1 MGSGGG
7 VKTPPYRRA
16 EMERLP
22 DKGRYLQGYPSSGPV
37 GPPSPAGEGLGA
49 GGAEPGPYGRT
60 GICERYRLGNTYK
73 ALQYPYRFPLD
84 VTCGMVYTIGIRTV
98 LFYYILYQ
106 LIPDSVT

>member
-1 MGSGGG
+1 MW
-7 VKTPPYRRA
+7 
-16 EMERLP
+16 
-22 DKGRYLQGYPSSGPV
+22 
-37 GPPSPAGEGLGA
+37 AGCA
-49 GGAEPGPYGRT
+49 GGMYAAPTGWW

-106 LIPDSVT
+106 LISDSVT